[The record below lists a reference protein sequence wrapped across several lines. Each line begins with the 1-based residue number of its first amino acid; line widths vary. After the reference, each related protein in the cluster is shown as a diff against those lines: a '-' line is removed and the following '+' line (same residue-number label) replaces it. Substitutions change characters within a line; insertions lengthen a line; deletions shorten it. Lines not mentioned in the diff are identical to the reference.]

1 MSSRP
6 TYSSVISN
14 RAFRF
19 LWFNQVL
26 VQLAYNTLNFALI
39 IWVYK
44 LTDSHLAVSGLILS
58 VYLPALLFGI
68 FAGVFVDMADRRKII
83 ILIDVLLALAFLAF
97 VFIKGSYPLIL
108 LTTFFVNLLSQFY
121 MPAEASSIPMIVTRK
136 QLFLANSL
144 FYLTLYGT
152 LLIGF
157 VSAGPILNF
166 FGINAVFWWGMM
178 LVLLAFM
185 LALNLPEIRVT
196 TLKTSWQEYLLTTN
210 LKRIVKIIA
219 SQINQTLR
227 FINGRIPILAV
238 IGLLAGVQGVV
249 GVLAVVMPSY
259 MERILKIHATD
270 SSYFV
275 MLPLGLGMMM
285 GAFLLGRFAHTFPK
299 RSLVVP
305 AIMGVGVL
313 FLLAGL
319 VPLIAQVIQASELP
333 INISQPRY
341 FFRAPSTSL
350 LFALGAAVAGMC
362 AAAIIIPSQTVL
374 QENTPVKLRG
384 KIFAVLNVLMNF
396 FAAVPVLLAGVLAD
410 LFGVGFIFVILGF
423 LIFGI
428 GLLAYF
434 PHWFFQERHL
444 PLRWKRFL
452 GMGHWE
458 DSIK

>member
-1 MSSRP
+1 MSSKP

-44 LTDSHLAVSGLILS
+44 LTGSHLAVSGLILS

-97 VFIKGSYPLIL
+97 IFIKGSYPLIL

-121 MPAEASSIPMIVTRK
+121 MPAEASSIPMIVTRR

-210 LKRIVKIIA
+210 LKRIVKMIA

-305 AIMGVGVL
+305 AIMGTGVL

-434 PHWFFQERHL
+434 PHWFFKERHL
-444 PLRWKRFL
+444 SLRWKRFL
-452 GMGHWE
+452 GIGHWE